1 MLILGQK
8 LLFQLAG
15 FSQLSVTWTYEW
27 QREDVTSNNRGPRHQ
42 LLSQQLTRHVIP
54 FSLSH
59 DLASVKITLLPF
71 YPSEFSE
78 KGGGGREV
86 FSGSDSFLTV
96 CKKTSTHYRHVARV
110 ARCRT
115 KSHSLRSKPVSV
127 AGERRAMTSLS
138 TVRALSSFNSL
149 CTITYLPS
157 PLPPFLYVHSETLV
171 FTPLVL

>member
-1 MLILGQK
+1 MLLSKTYVRAEIASDDESL
-8 LLFQLAG
+8 LAG
-15 FSQLSVTWTYEW
+15 FSQLSVTWTYGW

-42 LLSQQLTRHVIP
+42 LL
-54 FSLSH
+54 
-59 DLASVKITLLPF
+59 K
-71 YPSEFSE
+71 
-78 KGGGGREV
+78 GGGREV
-86 FSGSDSFLTV
+86 FSGSDNFLTV

-149 CTITYLPS
+149 C
-157 PLPPFLYVHSETLV
+157 
-171 FTPLVL
+171 